1 MSTETTRAVVA
12 RHLTELRAGN
22 IDGVMADYAD
32 HAIMVS
38 NLGGLTKGAEA
49 LRVIF
54 SHTPADL
61 FEGMEIKA
69 EHFDGEIG
77 YVAWKTPRIP
87 MGSDTFVV
95 RDSKIVAQTV
105 AMHLG

>member
-1 MSTETTRAVVA
+1 MSTEATRAVVA
-12 RHLTELRAGN
+12 RHLTELGTGN

-32 HAIMVS
+32 DAILVS
-38 NLGGLTKGAEA
+38 NLGGVTRGADA
-49 LRVIF
+49 LRLMF
-54 SHTPADL
+54 SHTSGDL
-61 FEGMEIKA
+61 FEGMEMTA

-77 YVAWKTPRIP
+77 YVAWKTAKIP

-95 RDSKIVAQTV
+95 RDGKIVAQTV